1 MTTSTLLPA
10 GARPAWLP
18 ALPAPGL
25 LLAAFYLALL
35 LLALIAPQWLASGDP
50 LAASAR
56 DAFRAPGA
64 GHWLGTDENG
74 RDVWTRLVY
83 GARPSLLLGLAASS
97 IALGAG
103 ITLGL
108 LAGLSRR
115 GLERLLMRG
124 VDVLQAFPELLL
136 ALIII
141 TFFGAGWL
149 NATVAI
155 GVAGIPRYARMVR
168 VQTALVRRA
177 PYVEAARTLGLS
189 DAAVVWRHVLPNA
202 IEPILPLAMIGVG
215 ATIAA
220 GAAISFIGLGTP
232 PPAAE
237 WGAMLAMGRNFMGT
251 AWWLVALPALAIS
264 LSVLALTA
272 LGRAWLR
279 RREGVTR

>member
-1 MTTSTLLPA
+1 
-10 GARPAWLP
+10 
-18 ALPAPGL
+18 
-25 LLAAFYLALL
+25 
-35 LLALIAPQWLASGDP
+35 
-50 LAASAR
+50 
-56 DAFRAPGA
+56 
-64 GHWLGTDENG
+64 
-74 RDVWTRLVY
+74 
-83 GARPSLLLGLAASS
+83 
-97 IALGAG
+97 
-103 ITLGL
+103 
-108 LAGLSRR
+108 
-115 GLERLLMRG
+115 MRV

-177 PYVEAARTLGLS
+177 AYVEAARTLGLH
-189 DAAVVWRHVLPNA
+189 DAAIVWRHVLPNA

-251 AWWLVALPALAIS
+251 AWWLVALPGLAIS
-264 LSVLALTA
+264 LSVLALSA
-272 LGRAWLR
+272 VGRAWLQR
-279 RREGVTR
+279 HGATR